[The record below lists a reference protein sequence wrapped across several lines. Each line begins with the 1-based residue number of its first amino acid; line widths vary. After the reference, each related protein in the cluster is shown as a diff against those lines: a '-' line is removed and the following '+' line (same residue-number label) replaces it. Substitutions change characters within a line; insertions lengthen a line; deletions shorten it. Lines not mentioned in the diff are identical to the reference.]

1 MECECGVE
9 TGVSREESVTG
20 PCCRQSK
27 STLWRR
33 PTAGPNKEAL
43 VVSDEGIA
51 VATGSDGSDGNDA
64 QTTVTFPKNC
74 EQRRS
79 SEPSWS
85 TRTVWHTPRAR
96 QMSTALRGELRS
108 FVLTSWGPC
117 RRVPICPMRSCKR
130 ADSAL

>member
-43 VVSDEGIA
+43 VVSDESIA
-51 VATGSDGSDGNDA
+51 VATGSDDNDG
-64 QTTVTFPKNC
+64 
-74 EQRRS
+74 
-79 SEPSWS
+79 
-85 TRTVWHTPRAR
+85 
-96 QMSTALRGELRS
+96 
-108 FVLTSWGPC
+108 
-117 RRVPICPMRSCKR
+117 
-130 ADSAL
+130 